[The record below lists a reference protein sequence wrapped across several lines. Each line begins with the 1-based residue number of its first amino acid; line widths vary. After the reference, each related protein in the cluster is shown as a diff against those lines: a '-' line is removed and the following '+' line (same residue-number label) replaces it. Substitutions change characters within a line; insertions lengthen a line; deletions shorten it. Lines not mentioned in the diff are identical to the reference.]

1 MVGRIVEIIPRES
14 ERNSEALLA
23 KYELCI
29 YYIHTIFVRYMT
41 ETNPPSLTPEA
52 EIKVLSREM
61 KKRKGL
67 MRVGQVATLSNLAAS
82 VYLLLTGN
90 PNPELFNVTFW
101 AGTLGG
107 GMGLVLLDSLAWS
120 PRERLAMLKGEPSA
134 LAPRTNETA
143 VEAPPMSSSQ
153 PEEFIGSVPPP
164 KIIPPTRVKGDPDT
178 LGKVGRGTNPNTME
192 GHDDKFGG

>member
-41 ETNPPSLTPEA
+41 ETNPPPLTPEA
-52 EIKVLSREM
+52 EIKALSSEM
-61 KKRKGL
+61 KTRNLLMWIGKRAVFLNGL
-67 MRVGQVATLSNLAAS
+67 AS
-82 VYLLLTGN
+82 VYLILAGN
-90 PNPELFNVTFW
+90 PIPELLKVTMF
-101 AGTLGG
+101 GSLGG
-107 GMGLVLLDSLAWS
+107 GIGLVGLDSLAWS

-134 LAPRTNETA
+134 LAPRTQKTA

-153 PEEFIGSVPPP
+153 SEEFIGVPPP